1 MYMKACRS
9 VDSGDWSA
17 SSRMVSESVSLLI
30 NILSFLLNST
40 VIGYLS
46 PGMLLTLL
54 LLSALNYLISM
65 CRISFEECL
74 REDDATG
81 KKILK

>member
-1 MYMKACRS
+1 M
-9 VDSGDWSA
+9 DSGDWSA

-30 NILSFLLNST
+30 NILSFLLYST

-65 CRISFEECL
+65 GRIRFEESL
-74 REDDATG
+74 REEDATAQ
-81 KKILK
+81 KHYQCI